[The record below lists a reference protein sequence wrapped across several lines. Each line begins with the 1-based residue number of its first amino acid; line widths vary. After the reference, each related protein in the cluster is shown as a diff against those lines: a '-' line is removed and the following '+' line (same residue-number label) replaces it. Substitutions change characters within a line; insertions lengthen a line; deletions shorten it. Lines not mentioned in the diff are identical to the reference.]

1 MRGLFKQ
8 VLELRIGV
16 IAQFVGH
23 NLPGPGQKW
32 QLAGCQNILDLIK
45 SEERSGDVM
54 SGVSKVRA
62 FRCRAR
68 GRQKQMRGC
77 PRQKTGDEAGTLAV
91 IDTENPQ
98 LLEDERNLPA
108 CGLRGTDERL
118 AGSTGLDAVPRHQ
131 AHGSFN
137 WLQMAEGGELI
148 QQCPT
153 NPIC

>member
-16 IAQFVGH
+16 IAQFVGPS
-23 NLPGPGQKW
+23 LPGPGQKW
-32 QLAGCQNILDLIK
+32 QLAGCQNVLDLIK

-77 PRQKTGDEAGTLAV
+77 LARRPETRRALSRSLIPKTPNYLRM
-91 IDTENPQ
+91 
-98 LLEDERNLPA
+98 ERNFPA

-118 AGSTGLDAVPRHQ
+118 LGSAGLDAVPRHQ